1 MIELFS
7 LNLTIFLII
16 ELILQLAC
24 FKTLTLFNSIMILTL
39 TVIITVIF
47 TFFLS
52 LIKKK
57 KVRNIIMILVWSL
70 LMIECGMELVYYKIY
85 ESFFNLSGISFVGA
99 IKDGFDKVLLTIGQN
114 IIPISLLILMIVG
127 ISLYVKKKSSQID
140 STLNKTDALVLGILL
155 LVCTLYVNVNVNYI
169 GKAEQFSYYKLLNK
183 INMPTMNV
191 QSFGM
196 VSSTAISLHRTVFG
210 FTQEID
216 ESEDIFTNR
225 KTALADDVNI
235 KYNIDESIDLST
247 LSQNETNGEIVKIH
261 NYFNEQ
267 TPTSQNKYTGIFKDK
282 NVIFILAESFDEAAI
297 DKNLTPTLYKLKN
310 EGIIF
315 NNYFAPKYPA
325 STADGEYMLEWGTLP
340 IIGENYSLIDMVYN
354 TNPYILPRKL
364 KEEGYSTYVYHNY
377 SGYYNRRKQYF
388 STLNFDGYRYC
399 GEGINTKCENFHGS
413 DLDMMDQTIDDFINK
428 DKFFSYFITLSGHG
442 SYDESNFIAQKH
454 LYKLSGTNYPYSL
467 KYYIAANIEF
477 DLAMN
482 KLITRLKEA
491 NKLDDTVIIISSDH
505 TPYYLTSYD
514 LNANSPVNRDSKFDR
529 NRGSL
534 IIYNSTLEGTHVSD
548 KYAMNIDVLPTI
560 LNMLGIK
567 YDSRL
572 IIGKDIMAVNNEG
585 VVILPDRSW
594 VTNVGSFDTST
605 GKFIKFTE
613 NVDEKYVSKL
623 CQEVNEKYTISVNMQ
638 YNDYYKYVFK

>member
-7 LNLTIFLII
+7 LNLTIFIII
-16 ELILQLAC
+16 ELILQLTC
-24 FKTLTLFNSIMILTL
+24 FKSLTLLNSIMILTL
-39 TVIITVIF
+39 TIIITVLF

-52 LIKKK
+52 LIKNKK
-57 KVRNIIMILVWSL
+57 IRNIIMISVWSL
-70 LMIECGMELVYYKIY
+70 LMIECGMELVYFKIY

-99 IKDGFDKVLLTIGQN
+99 IKDGFDKVLLTIVQN
-114 IIPISLLILMIVG
+114 IIPISFLLLIIIG
-127 ISLYVKKKSSQID
+127 ISFYVKKKSNSID
-140 STLNKTDALVLGILL
+140 STLNKSDSFVLGILL
-155 LVCTLYVNVNVNYI
+155 IVCTLYVNININYI

-196 VSSTAISLHRTVFG
+196 ISSTAISLQRTVFG
-210 FTQEID
+210 FTQEMD
-216 ESEDIFTNR
+216 ESEDIYTNK

-235 KYNIDESIDLST
+235 KYNVDENIDLET
-247 LSQNETNGEIVKIH
+247 LIKNETNEEIKKIH

-267 TPTSQNKYTGIFKDK
+267 TPTAQNKYTGMFKDK

-297 DKNLTPTLYKLKN
+297 SKELTPTLYKLKN

-364 KEEGYSTYVYHNY
+364 KEEGYNTHVYHNY

-388 STLNFDGYRYC
+388 STLNFDKHRYC
-399 GEGINTKCENFHGS
+399 EEGINTLCENFHAS
-413 DLDMMDQTIDDFINK
+413 DVDMMDQTIDDYINK
-428 DKFFSYFITLSGHG
+428 DKFFTYYITLSGHG
-442 SYDESNFIAQKH
+442 SYDDTNFISQKH
-454 LYKLSGTNYPYSL
+454 ISKLSNYNYPYSL

-482 KLITRLKEA
+482 KLITKLQEA
-491 NKLDDTVIIISSDH
+491 NKLDDTLIVISSDH
-505 TPYYLTSYD
+505 TPYYLTSHD

-534 IIYNSTLEGTHVSD
+534 IIYNSKLSGTHVSD
-548 KYAMNIDVLPTI
+548 KYAMNIDVLPTV

-572 IIGKDIMAVNNEG
+572 IIGKDIMAINNEG

-594 VTNVGSFDTST
+594 ATNTGTYDTAT
-605 GKFIKFTE
+605 GKFTKFTE
-613 NVDEKYVSKL
+613 NVDEKYMSKL

>member
-235 KYNIDESIDLST
+235 KYNIDESIDLTT

-310 EGIIF
+310 ENG
-315 NNYFAPKYPA
+315 
-325 STADGEYMLEWGTLP
+325 D
-340 IIGENYSLIDMVYN
+340 
-354 TNPYILPRKL
+354 
-364 KEEGYSTYVYHNY
+364 
-377 SGYYNRRKQYF
+377 
-388 STLNFDGYRYC
+388 
-399 GEGINTKCENFHGS
+399 ING
-413 DLDMMDQTIDDFINK
+413 LFI
-428 DKFFSYFITLSGHG
+428 
-442 SYDESNFIAQKH
+442 
-454 LYKLSGTNYPYSL
+454 
-467 KYYIAANIEF
+467 
-477 DLAMN
+477 
-482 KLITRLKEA
+482 
-491 NKLDDTVIIISSDH
+491 
-505 TPYYLTSYD
+505 
-514 LNANSPVNRDSKFDR
+514 
-529 NRGSL
+529 
-534 IIYNSTLEGTHVSD
+534 
-548 KYAMNIDVLPTI
+548 
-560 LNMLGIK
+560 
-567 YDSRL
+567 
-572 IIGKDIMAVNNEG
+572 
-585 VVILPDRSW
+585 
-594 VTNVGSFDTST
+594 
-605 GKFIKFTE
+605 
-613 NVDEKYVSKL
+613 
-623 CQEVNEKYTISVNMQ
+623 
-638 YNDYYKYVFK
+638 

>member
-7 LNLTIFLII
+7 LNVIILLII
-16 ELILQLAC
+16 ELILQIAC
-24 FKTLTLFNSIMILTL
+24 FKTLTLFNSVMILSL
-39 TVIITVIF
+39 TVLISAIF
-47 TFFLS
+47 TFVLS
-52 LIKKK
+52 LIKSKK
-57 KVRNIIMILVWSL
+57 IRNIVMISSWSL
-70 LMIECGMELVYYKIY
+70 LMIINIMELVYYKIY

-99 IKDGFDKVLLTIGQN
+99 IKDGFDKVLLTVVQN
-114 IIPISLLILMIVG
+114 IVP
-127 ISLYVKKKSSQID
+127 
-140 STLNKTDALVLGILL
+140 ILL
-155 LVCTLYVNVNVNYI
+155 LLGIIIIIGIYMKKKGLHIDSKINKSESLVLAAVIIVCSLYINVNINYI
-169 GKAEQFSYYKLLNK
+169 GKAEQFSYYKLLHK
-183 INMPTMNV
+183 VNMPTKNV

-196 VSSTAISLHRTVFG
+196 ISSTAISLHRTIFG
-210 FTQEID
+210 FTQEMD
-216 ESEDIFTNR
+216 ESEDIYTNK

-235 KYNIDESIDLST
+235 KYNIDENIDLT
-247 LSQNETNGEIVKIH
+247 ALSQNETNPVIKQIH
-261 NYFNEQ
+261 DYFNEQ
-267 TPTSQNKYTGIFKDK
+267 TPTVQNKYTGIFKDK

-297 DKNLTPTLYKLKN
+297 EPNLTPTLYELKHK
-310 EGIIF
+310 GIVF

-325 STADGEYMLEWGTLP
+325 STADGEYMLEWATLP

-354 TNPYILPRKL
+354 TNPYILPRSL
-364 KEEGYSTYVYHNY
+364 KTEGYKTYVYHNY

-413 DLDMMDQTIDDFINK
+413 DLDMMDQTIDDFINQ

-442 SYDESNFIAQKH
+442 SYDETNFIAEKH
-454 LYKLSGTNYPYSL
+454 LNKVRGTNYPYSL

-491 NKLDDTVIIISSDH
+491 NKLDDTVIVISSDH
-505 TPYYLTSYD
+505 TPYYLTSSD

-534 IIYNSTLEGTHVSD
+534 IIYNSALEGTHIVD
-548 KYAMNIDVLPTI
+548 KYAMNIDVLPTV

-567 YDSRL
+567 YDSR
-572 IIGKDIMAVNNEG
+572 IVIGKDIMAVNNEG

-594 VTNVGSFDTST
+594 VTNAGAYDTST
-605 GKFIKFTE
+605 GRFTKYLE
-613 NVDEKYVSKL
+613 NVDDKYVSKL

-638 YNDYYKYVFK
+638 YNDYYKYIFK

>member
-7 LNLTIFLII
+7 LNVIILLII
-16 ELILQLAC
+16 ELILQIAC
-24 FKTLTLFNSIMILTL
+24 FKTLTLFNSVMILSL
-39 TVIITVIF
+39 TVLISAIF
-47 TFFLS
+47 TFVLS
-52 LIKKK
+52 LIKSKK
-57 KVRNIIMILVWSL
+57 IRNIVMISSWSL
-70 LMIECGMELVYYKIY
+70 LMIINIMELVYYKIY

-99 IKDGFDKVLLTIGQN
+99 IKDGFDKVLLTVVQN
-114 IIPISLLILMIVG
+114 IVP
-127 ISLYVKKKSSQID
+127 
-140 STLNKTDALVLGILL
+140 ILL
-155 LVCTLYVNVNVNYI
+155 LLVIITIIGIYMKKKGLHIDSKINKSESLVLAAVIIVCSLYINVNINYI
-169 GKAEQFSYYKLLNK
+169 GKAEQFSYYKLLHK
-183 INMPTMNV
+183 VNMPTKNV

-196 VSSTAISLHRTVFG
+196 ISSTAISLHRTIFG
-210 FTQEID
+210 FTQEMD
-216 ESEDIFTNR
+216 ESEDIYTNK

-235 KYNIDESIDLST
+235 KYNIDENIDLT
-247 LSQNETNGEIVKIH
+247 ALSQNETNPVIKQIH
-261 NYFNEQ
+261 DYFNEQ
-267 TPTSQNKYTGIFKDK
+267 TPTVQNKYTGIFKDK

-297 DKNLTPTLYKLKN
+297 EPNLTPTLYELKHK
-310 EGIIF
+310 GIVF

-325 STADGEYMLEWGTLP
+325 STADGEYMLEWATLP

-354 TNPYILPRKL
+354 TNPYILPRSL
-364 KEEGYSTYVYHNY
+364 KTEGYKTYVYHNY

-413 DLDMMDQTIDDFINK
+413 DLDMMDQTIDDFINQ

-442 SYDESNFIAQKH
+442 SYDESNFIAEKH
-454 LYKLSGTNYPYSL
+454 LNKVRGTNYPYSL

-491 NKLDDTVIIISSDH
+491 NKLDDTVIVISSDH
-505 TPYYLTSYD
+505 TPYYLTSSD

-534 IIYNSTLEGTHVSD
+534 IIYNSELEGTHVVD
-548 KYAMNIDVLPTI
+548 KYAMNIDVLPTV

-567 YDSRL
+567 YDSR
-572 IIGKDIMAVNNEG
+572 IVIGKDIMAVNNEG

-594 VTNVGSFDTST
+594 VTNAGAYDTST
-605 GKFIKFTE
+605 GRFTKYLE
-613 NVDEKYVSKL
+613 NVDDKYVSKL

-638 YNDYYKYVFK
+638 YNDYYKYIFK